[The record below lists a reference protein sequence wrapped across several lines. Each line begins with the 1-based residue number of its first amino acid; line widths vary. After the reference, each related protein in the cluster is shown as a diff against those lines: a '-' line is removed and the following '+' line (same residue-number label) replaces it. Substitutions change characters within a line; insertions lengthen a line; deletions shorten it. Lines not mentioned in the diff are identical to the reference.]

1 MYNVYYREYRH
12 KYVCIVVLYCMLL
25 TVLIILDIS
34 SESRQILYAM
44 SSCMMLCI
52 SETMLESRDIYVL
65 CIVVFYAAKYIG
77 DRRSISERKN
87 RVMSSNVIPRKI
99 SIDYRHRVLVDICGA
114 GHSRQLSQLR
124 DHACCWQQLVAL
136 TLYEAYVV
144 LAPV

>member
-99 SIDYRHRVLVDICGA
+99 SIEYL
-114 GHSRQLSQLR
+114 
-124 DHACCWQQLVAL
+124 
-136 TLYEAYVV
+136 
-144 LAPV
+144 

>member
-1 MYNVYYREYRH
+1 MYDA
-12 KYVCIVVLYCMLL
+12 LYFGDDA
-25 TVLIILDIS
+25 I
-34 SESRQILYAM
+34 
-44 SSCMMLCI
+44 
-52 SETMLESRDIYVL
+52 ESRDIYVL

-99 SIDYRHRVLVDICGA
+99 SIDYRHRVLEDICGA

>member
-1 MYNVYYREYRH
+1 MYTIESTDTNM
-12 KYVCIVVLYCMLL
+12 YVLSSCMLL

-65 CIVVFYAAKYIG
+65 SSYMLLSISEIG
-77 DRRSISERKN
+77 DRRSISISERKN

-99 SIDYRHRVLVDICGA
+99 SIEYL
-114 GHSRQLSQLR
+114 
-124 DHACCWQQLVAL
+124 
-136 TLYEAYVV
+136 
-144 LAPV
+144 

>member
-1 MYNVYYREYRH
+1 
-12 KYVCIVVLYCMLL
+12 MLL
-25 TVLIILDIS
+25 TLLIILDIS

-65 CIVVFYAAKYIG
+65 SSYMLLSISEIG

-99 SIDYRHRVLVDICGA
+99 SIEYL
-114 GHSRQLSQLR
+114 
-124 DHACCWQQLVAL
+124 
-136 TLYEAYVV
+136 
-144 LAPV
+144 

>member
-1 MYNVYYREYRH
+1 MYTIESTDTNM
-12 KYVCIVVLYCMLL
+12 YVLSSCMLL

-99 SIDYRHRVLVDICGA
+99 SIDYRVLVDICRA
-114 GHSRQLSQLR
+114 GHSRQLSQLC
-124 DHACCWQQLVAL
+124 DHACCCLDAVRGIC
-136 TLYEAYVV
+136 TLC
-144 LAPV
+144 